1 MTKCDM
7 GTFEDYRQTRL
18 RVTNQCDELEQI
30 WEIATQRTK
39 YEEQAGASQPK
50 SEIGELISEARRRL
64 GSDTVEVGIFGQV
77 KRGKS
82 SLINALVGQ
91 RVSSVG
97 VIPETA
103 KPVWVESGE
112 PKSYVIYTDGTR
124 EEFADTNTA
133 AEMATQRHKK
143 KKDEKEVLR
152 VQQFLEIDWL
162 PNGLRLVDTPG
173 LADPSMVDD
182 YELRTL
188 GELDRVA
195 AAIFVLVQP
204 PGAEREEVQLLK
216 SLGKKGI
223 DKVFIV
229 VNFWSDVWNN
239 DSERNQVMEYIRD
252 IVVEGAMQ
260 NAETQPSS
268 VQLYG
273 LNAKQAVTAT
283 EDGDLEAFRA
293 SGVAKLQIDLED
305 YLTSGALL
313 SMTQRAVERLDKART
328 IAYASLIARKQVLE
342 NPNLLDQ
349 AVRDKESA
357 ITQSQ
362 NEIELLKSYIRDKSV
377 ELREKLVEIL
387 VAPYDNA
394 ITTMSQAD
402 SVAVAK
408 NCEEILQM
416 QLETASSKASVS
428 FEQRTQDVIRNA
440 EQRLMASFGAVGT
453 FASASS
459 RNDFSGAEKNAISL
473 RTAELSNVDWGSV
486 FTGSVV
492 AGGAT
497 GLAVGSISGGVG
509 MALIAAGP
517 VGWIVGAGIGL
528 ALGLLGGAAAG
539 AGVSYG
545 KLKPNDRSKI
555 IESLNTGREKA
566 RSFAIKVAN
575 DWQNETVNGLESR
588 RSRYLSD
595 KERDLQLIRDVVNDT
610 QSRNAALNK
619 IDSLLERMGS

>member
-1 MTKCDM
+1 MAKCHM
-7 GTFEDYRQTRL
+7 GTF
-18 RVTNQCDELEQI
+18 
-30 WEIATQRTK
+30 
-39 YEEQAGASQPK
+39 
-50 SEIGELISEARRRL
+50 
-64 GSDTVEVGIFGQV
+64 EVGIFGQV

-124 EEFADTNTA
+124 EEFADSNTA

-239 DSERNQVMEYIRD
+239 DSERNQVMDYIRD

-273 LNAKQAVTAT
+273 VNAKQAVTAT
-283 EDGDLEAFRA
+283 ENNDLEEFRA
-293 SGVAKLQIDLED
+293 SG
-305 YLTSGALL
+305 
-313 SMTQRAVERLDKART
+313 
-328 IAYASLIARKQVLE
+328 
-342 NPNLLDQ
+342 
-349 AVRDKESA
+349 
-357 ITQSQ
+357 
-362 NEIELLKSYIRDKSV
+362 
-377 ELREKLVEIL
+377 
-387 VAPYDNA
+387 
-394 ITTMSQAD
+394 
-402 SVAVAK
+402 
-408 NCEEILQM
+408 
-416 QLETASSKASVS
+416 
-428 FEQRTQDVIRNA
+428 
-440 EQRLMASFGAVGT
+440 
-453 FASASS
+453 
-459 RNDFSGAEKNAISL
+459 
-473 RTAELSNVDWGSV
+473 
-486 FTGSVV
+486 
-492 AGGAT
+492 
-497 GLAVGSISGGVG
+497 
-509 MALIAAGP
+509 
-517 VGWIVGAGIGL
+517 
-528 ALGLLGGAAAG
+528 
-539 AGVSYG
+539 
-545 KLKPNDRSKI
+545 
-555 IESLNTGREKA
+555 
-566 RSFAIKVAN
+566 
-575 DWQNETVNGLESR
+575 
-588 RSRYLSD
+588 
-595 KERDLQLIRDVVNDT
+595 
-610 QSRNAALNK
+610 
-619 IDSLLERMGS
+619 